1 MDRCEAC
8 PLFDT
13 ALENGDSCGGGLPVS
28 VCITKLQC
36 TIFKLEKKRKI
47 WFEGGII
54 DELEPSKSSAT

>member
-13 ALENGDSCGGGLPVS
+13 SSETGDSCMGGLPVS
-28 VCITKLQC
+28 VCITKLQW

>member
-13 ALENGDSCGGGLPVS
+13 ASETGDSCGGGLPVS

-36 TIFKLEKKRKI
+36 TIFKLEKKRKL
-47 WFEGGII
+47 WWHC
-54 DELEPSKSSAT
+54 KVKMKK